1 MSSTGQLPDLG
12 CDFPDGDLQS
22 LERPLGELA
31 PELQSILDRFFVSM
45 TVSQYYRAYGRR
57 HWSLVDAFRGM
68 AISYP
73 VILWLLRWSVGTNP
87 PTVDRLIDLVVLAD
101 HAQSAPSF
109 AGPRFRHNVATL
121 VANGDLQ
128 RLVCWYGR

>member
-1 MSSTGQLPDLG
+1 MLLVHAPHQILHRLRRFANQFALMSSTGQLPDLG

-57 HWSLVDAFRGM
+57 RWSLVDAFPEIT
-68 AISYP
+68 AIAMGARKRALSP
-73 VILWLLRWSVGTNP
+73 MPSESGNSTRI
-87 PTVDRLIDLVVLAD
+87 VV
-101 HAQSAPSF
+101 
-109 AGPRFRHNVATL
+109 
-121 VANGDLQ
+121 
-128 RLVCWYGR
+128 RLVIAMGRNRVCAA